1 MVYGYSGSCFV
12 DNANIHYLR
21 NGYCVRL
28 LSVYSFFMET
38 GLWVPGGGNGALI
51 RSDVY
56 RMLLWMDVG
65 AC

>member
-1 MVYGYSGSCFV
+1 MVYCYSGSCFV
-12 DNANIHYLR
+12 DNANKHYLR

-28 LSVYSFFMET
+28 LSVYSLFMET
-38 GLWVPGGGNGALI
+38 GLWVLGDGNGAVL